1 MTEAEMFFLNRL
13 SGKRAKINRDNLP
26 LHIAIIPDGNGR
38 WASRRS
44 MPRNVGH
51 REGSKVLR
59 EIVLFCSEIGI
70 KYITVYAFST
80 ENWKRPKSEVDS
92 LMELIHEFLEKA
104 EEELSDS
111 NIRIRIIGDMQAL
124 SEELQREIRRIA
136 ELTMANTGLVLNI
149 ALNYGG
155 RSEIARAVRIIARDV
170 KEGKICVE
178 DINEELIS
186 SKLYT
191 SGIPD
196 PDLLIRTAGEKRIS
210 NFLLWQ
216 SAYAEIWNTE
226 VLWPD
231 FSKKHLL
238 EAIHNYQSRKR
249 KFGGI

>member
-1 MTEAEMFFLNRL
+1 MFFLNRL
-13 SGKRAKINRDNLP
+13 SGKKAFKINKDYLP
-26 LHIAIIPDGNGR
+26 GHIAIIPDGNGR
-38 WASRRS
+38 WASRRG
-44 MPRNVGH
+44 MPRNAGH
-51 REGSKVLR
+51 REGSKVLK
-59 EIVLFCSEIGI
+59 EIVLHCSEIGI
-70 KYITVYAFST
+70 KYLTVYAFST
-80 ENWKRPKSEVDS
+80 ENWKRPESEVNS

-104 EEELSDS
+104 EEELSGS
-111 NIRIRIIGDMQAL
+111 NIRIGIIGNMLGL
-124 SEELQREIRRIA
+124 SETLQRKIPEVVKM
-136 ELTMANTGLVLNI
+136 TMTNTGLVLNI

-155 RSEIARAVRIIARDV
+155 RDEIASAVRKIAVDV
-170 KEGKICVE
+170 KEGKISAE

-196 PDLLIRTAGEKRIS
+196 PDLLIRTAGEKRMS

-216 SAYAEIWNTE
+216 SAYAEIWYTD

-238 EAIHNYQSRKR
+238 EAIHSYQNRKR

>member
-1 MTEAEMFFLNRL
+1 MFFSSRL
-13 SGKRAKINRDNLP
+13 LRKKDKINRNNLP

-38 WASRRS
+38 WANRRN
-44 MPRNVGH
+44 MPRTMGH

-70 KYITVYAFST
+70 KHVTVYAFST
-80 ENWKRPKSEVDS
+80 ENWKRPKNEVDS
-92 LMELIHEFLEKA
+92 LMGLIHEFLEKA
-104 EEELSDS
+104 EEELSGS

-124 SEELQREIRRIA
+124 SRELQKEISKVM
-136 ELTMANTGLVLNI
+136 EMTKANTGLVLNI

-170 KEGKICVE
+170 KEGRIRTE

-191 SGIPD
+191 SGMPD

-238 EAIHNYQSRKR
+238 EAIYNYQNRKR